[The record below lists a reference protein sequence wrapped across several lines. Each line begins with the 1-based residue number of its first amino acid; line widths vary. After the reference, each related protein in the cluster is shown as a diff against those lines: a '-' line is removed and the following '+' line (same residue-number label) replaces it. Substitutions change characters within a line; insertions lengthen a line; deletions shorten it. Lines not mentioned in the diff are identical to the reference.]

1 MSVERQMSKAA
12 TVTLTYMH
20 TSGFHQLVV
29 RDSNAYLPGDYTY
42 NAGAPPTITAPR
54 PNASQGIV
62 DQYYPE
68 AVMNENQVIVN
79 VNARVTP
86 KLTILGFY
94 AGSWAN
100 SDGGAGSSPSNSYN
114 LRQDYGRASF
124 VRPQWLFLMG
134 NYNGPWGIT
143 FNPFLIAQSGRPY
156 NVTSPYDLTGD
167 NFFNDRP
174 SYTSASPT
182 TANIVGT
189 SFGTLNLV
197 PGAGENILPISLGNS
212 PSSIAVNLRVG
223 RSFGIGPKVES
234 AGGPRPPGGGGGPPG
249 GGGGRGGGGG
259 FGGGFGGGPFGGGG
273 GRGGPFGG
281 ANANN
286 KKYSLNFNVQA
297 LNLFNNIDLG
307 TPVGGIQPTFNASTG
322 QYGPGPQFGKSDG
335 LAGSIFSTSSAARRI
350 FFQAAFQF

>member
-1 MSVERQMSKAA
+1 MTKGVDGDVHLHALFRLASTGGARLERVSA
-12 TVTLTYMH
+12 
-20 TSGFHQLVV
+20 
-29 RDSNAYLPGDYTY
+29 RDTY
-42 NAGAPPTITAPR
+42 NTGGQPTHHRAAAR
-54 PNASQGIV
+54 SVLGIV
-62 DQYYPE
+62 DQYFPE
-68 AVMNENQVIVN
+68 AVINQNQVIVN
-79 VNARVTP
+79 INARLSP
-86 KLTILGFY
+86 KFSVIGFY

-114 LRQDYGRASF
+114 LSQDYGRASF
-124 VRPQWLFLMG
+124 IRPQWLFLMG

-143 FNPFLIAQSGRPY
+143 FNPFLIAQAGRPY

-167 NFFNDRP
+167 NFFNNRP
-174 SYTSASPT
+174 SFTQRASDDEQCGS
-182 TANIVGT
+182 NG
-189 SFGTLNLV
+189 FGTLDLV
-197 PGAGENILPISLGNS
+197 PQSRRDHDSYLLGNS
-212 PSSIAVNLRVG
+212 PSAVAVNLRVG

-234 AGGPRPPGGGGGPPG
+234 PGGPPSGG

-273 GRGGPFGG
+273 GGGRGGFGGG

-297 LNLFNNIDLG
+297 LNLFNDIDLG
-307 TPVGGIQPTFNASTG
+307 TPVGGIQPTFNAGTG

-335 LAGSIFSTSSAARRI
+335 LAGNIFSTSSAARRM